1 MNDRE
6 RIEAYIANL
15 ERAVKS
21 LEENDIDEK
30 YRILLEN
37 AKAYLSD
44 AKYYL
49 SRNDYFTALACVAY
63 GEGLIDSLRHI
74 GEVNIDWKPL
84 SSLLSRPKVLVAG
97 SFEILH
103 PGHIYLLEKAW
114 EMGRVYVIVS
124 RDSNFE
130 KFKGRKPAIP
140 DKYRVKIVGSIRYV
154 HKAVLGDE
162 KDYLKP
168 VVEISPDIVLLGPD
182 QWPDKEKLEEELRK
196 RGLKET
202 KVVRLEKSYEDDVC
216 RSSKIIRR
224 ILEIHGCLDEGQR

>member
-1 MNDRE
+1 MEDRE
-6 RIEAYIANL
+6 RIEAYIVNL
-15 ERAVKS
+15 ERAIKI
-21 LEENDIDEK
+21 LEHKEIPAK
-30 YRILLEN
+30 YKPLLEN

-49 SRNDYFTALACVAY
+49 SKNDYFTALACVAY

-74 GEVNIDWKPL
+74 GEIDIDWKPL

-103 PGHIYLLEKAW
+103 PGHIYLFEKAW
-114 EMGRVYVIVS
+114 ELGRVYVIVS

-140 DKYRVKIVGSIRYV
+140 DKYRAEVVRSVRYV
-154 HKAVLGDE
+154 HEAVLGDE

-168 VVEISPDIVLLGPD
+168 VLDISPDIVLLGPD

-196 RGLKET
+196 RGLEKTRVLRLKEPF
-202 KVVRLEKSYEDDVC
+202 KDDIC

-224 ILEIHGCLDEGQR
+224 ILEIHGCVDE

>member
-1 MNDRE
+1 MEDRE
-6 RIEAYIANL
+6 RIKAYIVNL
-15 ERAVKS
+15 ERAIKI
-21 LEENDIDEK
+21 LKHKEIPAK
-30 YRILLEN
+30 YKPLLEN
-37 AKAYLSD
+37 AEAYLSD

-49 SRNDYFTALACVAY
+49 SKNDYFTALACVAY

-74 GEVNIDWKPL
+74 GEIDIDWKPL

-103 PGHIYLLEKAW
+103 PGHIYLFEKAW
-114 EMGRVYVIVS
+114 ELGRVYVIVS

-140 DKYRVKIVGSIRYV
+140 DRYRVEVVRSVRYV
-154 HKAVLGDE
+154 HEAVLGDE

-168 VVEISPDIVLLGPD
+168 VLEISPDIVLLGPD
-182 QWPDKEKLEEELRK
+182 QWPDKEKLEDELRK
-196 RGLKET
+196 RGLEKTRVLRLKE
-202 KVVRLEKSYEDDVC
+202 SFEDDIC

-224 ILEIHGCLDEGQR
+224 ILEIHGCVDD

>member
-1 MNDRE
+1 MDDRE
-6 RIEAYIANL
+6 RIEAYITNL

-21 LEENDIDEK
+21 LEETGVNEK
-30 YRILLEN
+30 YRVLLEN
-37 AKAYLSD
+37 AKAYLND

-49 SRNDYFTALACVAY
+49 SKNDYFTALACVAY

-74 GEVNIDWKPL
+74 GEIDIDWRPL

-140 DKYRVKIVGSIRYV
+140 DKYRVEIISSIRYV
-154 HKAVLGDE
+154 HEAILGDE

-168 VVEISPDIVLLGPD
+168 VTRISPDIILLGPD
-182 QWPDKEKLEEELRK
+182 QWPDKEKLEEELRR
-196 RGLKET
+196 RGLMET
-202 KVVRLEKSYEDDVC
+202 KVVRLEKPYRDDIC
-216 RSSKIIRR
+216 RSSKIIKR
-224 ILEIHGCLDEGQR
+224 ILEIHGCIDRDQR

>member
-1 MNDRE
+1 MEDRE
-6 RIEAYIANL
+6 RIEAYIVNL
-15 ERAVKS
+15 ERAIKI
-21 LEENDIDEK
+21 LERKEIPAK
-30 YRILLEN
+30 YKPLLEN

-49 SRNDYFTALACVAY
+49 SKNDYFTALACVAY

-74 GEVNIDWKPL
+74 GEIDIDWKPL

-103 PGHIYLLEKAW
+103 PGHIYLFEKAW
-114 EMGRVYVIVS
+114 ELGRVYVIVS

-140 DKYRVKIVGSIRYV
+140 DKYRAEVVRSVRYV
-154 HKAVLGDE
+154 HEAILGDE

-168 VVEISPDIVLLGPD
+168 VLDISPDIVLLGPD
-182 QWPDKEKLEEELRK
+182 QWPDKAKLEDELRK
-196 RGLKET
+196 RGLEKTRVLRLKEPF
-202 KVVRLEKSYEDDVC
+202 KDDIC

-224 ILEIHGCLDEGQR
+224 ILEIHGCVDE